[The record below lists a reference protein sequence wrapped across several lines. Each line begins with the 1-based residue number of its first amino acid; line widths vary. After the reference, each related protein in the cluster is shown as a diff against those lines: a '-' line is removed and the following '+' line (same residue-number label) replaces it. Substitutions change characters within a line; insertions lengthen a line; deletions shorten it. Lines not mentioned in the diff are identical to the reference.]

1 MLAPFAA
8 SLRRARRTEARRW
21 CLAALMA
28 WSGAAWAAPQFR
40 LLDVWVNGQSMD
52 AGAIIVEDGGRFF
65 APASALAQWRLK
77 PTDEVR
83 MIEGMAHHTLQA
95 WKPKLHAD
103 TQRLE
108 LSAGAEAFDT
118 QVLRVTP
125 SGQQA
130 PSIVLDTSPGL
141 ALDYV
146 LNMDRDQGQSQSS
159 AYLDLRAFG
168 ITPDSAFRHSGIL
181 RSGAL
186 PPGEARWRRL
196 DSSWRHADVDR
207 QWRTQVGDTLS
218 CGGELA
224 PTLRYAGVQ
233 MQNDP
238 GMQPEQA
245 RHPMP
250 SIQGSAQ
257 VPSGVDLLINDRPA
271 GSLNVGSGPFSLESL
286 PTVTGSGEIRI
297 IQRDLQGIEQVRTVP
312 YYTSPRL
319 LRAGLSDQC
328 FEAGM
333 LRLNYGLPSD
343 HYDGRFAAASWRQ
356 GWTDTVTG
364 LARVEAGDTVRSLR
378 LGAHWV
384 PAQMGVISV
393 QTAYSQT
400 DGVGAG
406 QSVRFG
412 MERITTRYHMSASL
426 EHANARFR
434 QTDGTLAPLRRVAL
448 FGGWMFGATSW
459 SAGSVWQTS
468 ATGVDVHVLTTSLQR
483 RVGQDWQMG
492 VSALQREG
500 RWSAALMLT
509 RQLERDI
516 AIATR
521 LQAGDDAGLAVQAQ
535 RYEPVAGGAGWRVQG
550 GTGQTRALGAWSWLG
565 ERGRLELQAAQLA
578 GADETA
584 LRATYTGG
592 MIWLAGAPP
601 VLGRALGEGVAAQ
614 IEVEGMPGVGVQL
627 NRREVAVTDAN
638 GRAWIHGLQP
648 WEENVIGI
656 SPDALP
662 MDMLVSVPEIPLRP
676 RADSVVK
683 ARFPARRTR
692 SALVVV
698 QRSGGEPIAPGSRA
712 QRERDLPGEGAPFA
726 LGGQVYLND
735 LEDHNQVRIEG
746 PHGVCHVSFTAPP
759 ASQLQPRIGPFTCQA
774 EAS

>member
-1 MLAPFAA
+1 MLASFAA
-8 SLRRARRTEARRW
+8 SSRRVRRTEVRRA
-21 CLAALMA
+21 CAAALLI
-28 WSGAAWAAPQFR
+28 WSGAALAAPQFR

-52 AGAIIVEDGGRFF
+52 ASAIIVEDGGRFY

-77 PTDEVR
+77 PTDEIR
-83 MIEGMAHHTLQA
+83 MIEGMPHHALQA
-95 WKPKLHAD
+95 WRPRLHAD

-108 LSAGAEAFDT
+108 LSAGAEAFDG
-118 QVLRVTP
+118 QVLRLGST
-125 SGQQA
+125 GQ
-130 PSIVLDTSPGL
+130 PGTSVVLDTSPGL
-141 ALDYV
+141 ALDYT
-146 LNMDRDQGQSQSS
+146 LNMDREWGRSQSS

-168 ITPDSAFRHSGIL
+168 LLPDSAFRHSGIL
-181 RSGAL
+181 RAGAL

-196 DSSWRHADVDR
+196 DSSWRHADMDR

-238 GMQPEQA
+238 GMQPDEA
-245 RHPMP
+245 RHPLP
-250 SIQGSAQ
+250 SVQGSAQ

-271 GSLNVGSGPFSLESL
+271 GSLSVGSGPFSLESL
-286 PTVTGSGEIRI
+286 PTVTGAGEIRI
-297 IQRDLQGIEQVRTVP
+297 IQRDLQGIEQVRTLP

-328 FEAGM
+328 VEAGV

-343 HYDGRFAAASWRQ
+343 RYDGRFAAASWRQ
-356 GWTDTVTG
+356 GWTDTVTA
-364 LARVEAGDTVRSLR
+364 LARVEAGDSVRSLR
-378 LGAHWV
+378 MGAHWV
-384 PAQMGVISV
+384 PAQMGVLSV
-393 QTAYSQT
+393 QTAWSQS
-400 DGVGAG
+400 DGGGAG
-406 QSVRFG
+406 QSMRLG
-412 MERITTRYHMSASL
+412 MERITLRYHLSASL
-426 EHANARFR
+426 EHASDGFR
-434 QTDGTLAPLRRVAL
+434 QTDGTRSPLRRATL

-459 SAGSVWQTS
+459 SAGGVWQTS
-468 ATGVDVHVLTTSLQR
+468 ANGQRVRVFTTSLQR
-483 RVGQDWQMG
+483 RVGEDWQMG
-492 VSALQREG
+492 LSALQRES

-516 AIATR
+516 ALATR
-521 LQAGDDAGLAVQAQ
+521 LQAGDNAGLAVQAQ

-565 ERGRLELQAAQLA
+565 EHGRLELQAAQLA
-578 GADETA
+578 HADDPA

-592 MIWLAGAPP
+592 MIWLGGAP
-601 VLGRALGEGVAAQ
+601 VLGRALGDSVAAQ

-627 NRREVAVTDAN
+627 NRREVAVTDAQ

-662 MDMLVSVPEIPLRP
+662 MDMLVNVPEIQLRP
-676 RADSVVK
+676 RADAVVK

-698 QRSGGEPIAPGSRA
+698 QRNGGEPIAAGSRA

-726 LGGQVYLND
+726 RGGQVYLND
-735 LEDHNQVRIEG
+735 LEDHNQLRIEG

-759 ASQLQPRIGPFTCQA
+759 ASALQPRIGPFTCQA

>member
-8 SLRRARRTEARRW
+8 SSRRTRRSKARRLSAAVL
-21 CLAALMA
+21 LAF
-28 WSGAAWAAPQFR
+28 SGAVFAAPQFR
-40 LLDVWVNGQSMD
+40 LLDVWLNGQSMD
-52 AGAIIVEDGGRFF
+52 ASAVIVEEGGRFF

-83 MIEGMAHHTLQA
+83 TIEGTAHHSLQA
-95 WKPKLHAD
+95 WRPRLHAGA
-103 TQRLE
+103 QRLE
-108 LSAGAEAFDT
+108 LTAGVEAFDT
-118 QVLRVTP
+118 QVLRLHGP
-125 SGQQA
+125 GAAA
-130 PSIVLDTSPGL
+130 PSAVLDTHPGL
-141 ALDYV
+141 TLDYT
-146 LNMDRDQGQSQSS
+146 LNMDRVQGQSQTS
-159 AYLDLRAFG
+159 AFVDLRAFG
-168 ITPDSAFRHSGIL
+168 LLPDAGLRHSGIL
-181 RSGAL
+181 RAGAL

-196 DSSWRHADVDR
+196 DSSWRHADADR
-207 QWRTQVGDTLS
+207 QWRSQVGDTLS

-238 GMQPEQA
+238 GMQPDVS
-245 RHPMP
+245 RHPLP
-250 SIQGSAQ
+250 SVQGSAQ

-271 GSLNVGSGPFSLESL
+271 GSLSVGSGPFALESL
-286 PTVTGSGEIRI
+286 PTVTGAGEIRI
-297 IQRDLQGIEQVRTVP
+297 IQRDLQGIEQVRTLP

-319 LRAGLSDQC
+319 LREGLSDQC
-328 FEAGM
+328 FEAGV
-333 LRLNYGLPSD
+333 LRLDYGLPSD
-343 HYDGRFAAASWRQ
+343 RYDGRFAAVSWRQ
-356 GWTDTVTG
+356 GWTDTITG
-364 LARVEAGDTVRSLR
+364 LARVEAGDSVRSVR
-378 LGAHWV
+378 LGTHWV
-384 PAQMGVISV
+384 PAQMGVLSL
-393 QTAYSQT
+393 QTAWSQS
-400 DGVGAG
+400 DGAGAG
-406 QSVRFG
+406 QSLRLG
-412 MERITTRYHMSASL
+412 AERITSRYHLSASV
-426 EHANARFR
+426 EHASAGFR
-434 QTDGTLAPLRRVAL
+434 QTDGTRAPLRRAAL

-459 SAGSVWQTS
+459 SAGGVWQTS
-468 ATGVDVHVLTTSLQR
+468 ASGVRVRVLTTSLQR
-483 RVGQDWQMG
+483 RVGADWQMG
-492 VSALQREG
+492 LSALQRES

-516 AIATR
+516 AVAAR
-521 LQAGDDAGLAVQAQ
+521 LQSGDDAGVALQAQ

-550 GTGQTRALGAWSWLG
+550 GSGQTRALGAWSWLG

-578 GADETA
+578 NTDDPA

-592 MIWLAGAPP
+592 VIWLGGAP
-601 VLGRALGEGVAAQ
+601 VLGRALGDGVSAQ

-627 NRREVAVTDAN
+627 NRREVAVTDAQ

-662 MDMLVSVPEIPLRP
+662 MDMLVSVPEIHLRP

-698 QRSGGEPIAPGSRA
+698 HRSGGEPIEPGSRA
-712 QRERDLPGEGAPFA
+712 LREGDPSSEGAPFA
-726 LGGQVYLND
+726 RGGQVFLSD

-746 PHGVCHVSFTAPP
+746 PHGICHVSFAAP
-759 ASQLQPRIGPFTCQA
+759 AATVLQPSIGPLTCRA

>member
-1 MLAPFAA
+1 MRASFAPG
-8 SLRRARRTEARRW
+8 SRRFRRTEARRA
-21 CLAALMA
+21 CAAALLA
-28 WSGAAWAAPQFR
+28 WCGAAFAAPQFR
-40 LLDVWVNGQSMD
+40 LLDVWVNGESMD
-52 AGAIIVEDGGRFF
+52 ASAIIAEDGGRFF
-65 APASALAQWRLK
+65 APASALAQWRLR

-83 MIEGMAHHTLQA
+83 MIEGMAHHGLQA
-95 WKPKLHAD
+95 WRPKLHAD

-108 LSAGAEAFDT
+108 LSASAEAFDT
-118 QVLRVTP
+118 QVLRLAMRGHAEHSV
-125 SGQQA
+125 
-130 PSIVLDTSPGL
+130 VLKTSPGL
-141 ALDYV
+141 ALDYN
-146 LNMDRDQGQSQSS
+146 LNLDRDQGQSQSS
-159 AYLDLRAFG
+159 AYLDLRVFG
-168 ITPDSAFRHSGIL
+168 LTPDAAFRHSGIL
-181 RSGAL
+181 RAGAL

-207 QWRTQVGDTLS
+207 QWRTQVGDSLS

-250 SIQGSAQ
+250 SVQGSAQ

-328 FEAGM
+328 VEAGV

-343 HYDGRFAAASWRQ
+343 RYDGRFAAASWRQ
-356 GWTDTVTG
+356 GWTDTLTG
-364 LARVEAGDTVRSLR
+364 LARVESGDRVRSVR

-393 QTAYSQT
+393 QTAHSHSE
-400 DGVGAG
+400 GVGAG
-406 QSVRFG
+406 QAVRFG
-412 MERITTRYHMSASL
+412 MERITSRYHMSLSV
-426 EHANARFR
+426 EHANDRFR
-434 QTDGTLAPLRRVAL
+434 QTDGTLAPLRRAAL

-459 SAGSVWQTS
+459 SAGGVWQTS
-468 ATGVDVHVLTTSLQR
+468 AAGVDVRVLTTSLQR
-483 RVGQDWQMG
+483 RVGADWQMG
-492 VSALQREG
+492 LSALQREG

-521 LQAGDDAGLAVQAQ
+521 LQAGDDAGVAVQAQ
-535 RYEPVAGGAGWRVQG
+535 RYEPISGGAGWRVQG
-550 GTGQTRALGAWSWLG
+550 GSGQTRALGAWSWLG

-592 MIWLAGAPP
+592 LIWLGGAP

-614 IEVEGMPGVGVQL
+614 IEVEGLPGVGVQL
-627 NRREVAVTDAN
+627 NRREVAVTDAQ

-662 MDMLVSVPEIPLRP
+662 MDMLLSVPEIQLRP

-698 QRSGGEPIAPGSRA
+698 QRIGGEPIAAGSRA

-746 PHGVCHVSFTAPP
+746 PHGVCHVSFAAP
-759 ASQLQPRIGPFTCQA
+759 AAAQLQPRIGPLTCQA